1 MGDVVDSIRKLIKG
15 ISEGELDLDHTVY
28 SQLFKFLKQTPTLV
42 LRDHI
47 EQCSNITKVLLDFS
61 LSDPSLAPDLKAT
74 LEKFRDTYV
83 GYLELQHAV
92 VKDMEQLIAKILL
105 ILEQNDQLQ
114 HFFQNSP

>member
-15 ISEGELDLDHTVY
+15 ISEGELDLDHIIY
-28 SQLFKFLKQTPTLV
+28 SQLFKFLKQTPILA

-61 LSDPSLAPDLKAT
+61 LSDPSLAPDLKAP
-74 LEKFRDTYV
+74 LEKFREAYV
-83 GYLELQHAV
+83 GYLAVQQAV
-92 VKDMEQLIAKILL
+92 VTDMDHLVAKILL

-114 HFFQNSP
+114 HIF